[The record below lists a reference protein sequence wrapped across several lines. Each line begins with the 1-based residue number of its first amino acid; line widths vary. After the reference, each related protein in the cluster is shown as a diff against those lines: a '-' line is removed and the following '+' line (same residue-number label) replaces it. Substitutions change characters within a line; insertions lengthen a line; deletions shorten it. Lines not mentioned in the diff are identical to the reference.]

1 MNSFSVSAIEDLYR
15 QIDKT
20 KQEVLL
26 DSVSTLEESLS
37 EKKYDE
43 QDEQDYKIKSSY
55 WKLVKNNGNN
65 DNDNKNKGLPPKLEC
80 VSAVDNLVAVASSE
94 KTSNLRIYG
103 VDTEIHRMTHLSSI
117 SIPDIKSLEW
127 LYDPTDDQSESGLRF
142 LLTGHSD
149 GIVNLIMVPLDSSSG
164 VEHAQIIKQFNHKK
178 QLLNYT
184 DLADSKAS
192 IRSHIQSP
200 AKIQQMQVT
209 PRTWTGCNRNSLLS
223 LYDEHLFLWDTSRSR
238 RPLLCSRVG
247 KTSSFDC
254 NPSTDGVIALSGRFG
269 VSLCDL
275 RQTQKQASLLFIPSK
290 YNKESVALS
299 WCKLDP
305 NYMCSASIDSTIMVW
320 DIRMLKPLANLK
332 QNAPGINSVSW
343 DRKDSIFSTSD
354 DGKLVHWNLKDLNI
368 DTMDRSNQPIRC
380 TIHDGHNTDVTLS
393 EIGTPIYASDGPIN
407 DMTSCTTSESILT
420 IDDEFLGL
428 HSRLTEGRP
437 RSSSSV
443 TCVASQNSKNYVLT
457 PVQTSK
463 FSQTTWSTNSSPT
476 LFNHSLYNNNG
487 LQQNV

>member
-26 DSVSTLEESLS
+26 DSVSTLEESLN

-65 DNDNKNKGLPPKLEC
+65 DNDNKKKGLPPKLEC

-200 AKIQQMQVT
+200 AKI
-209 PRTWTGCNRNSLLS
+209 
-223 LYDEHLFLWDTSRSR
+223 
-238 RPLLCSRVG
+238 
-247 KTSSFDC
+247 
-254 NPSTDGVIALSGRFG
+254 
-269 VSLCDL
+269 
-275 RQTQKQASLLFIPSK
+275 
-290 YNKESVALS
+290 
-299 WCKLDP
+299 
-305 NYMCSASIDSTIMVW
+305 
-320 DIRMLKPLANLK
+320 
-332 QNAPGINSVSW
+332 
-343 DRKDSIFSTSD
+343 
-354 DGKLVHWNLKDLNI
+354 
-368 DTMDRSNQPIRC
+368 
-380 TIHDGHNTDVTLS
+380 
-393 EIGTPIYASDGPIN
+393 
-407 DMTSCTTSESILT
+407 
-420 IDDEFLGL
+420 
-428 HSRLTEGRP
+428 
-437 RSSSSV
+437 
-443 TCVASQNSKNYVLT
+443 
-457 PVQTSK
+457 
-463 FSQTTWSTNSSPT
+463 
-476 LFNHSLYNNNG
+476 
-487 LQQNV
+487 